1 MEYGYDTFS
10 TVLLGDIFELLLELG
25 NEMGIDPFS
34 SIESENYFRE
44 LLKTYSGNKN
54 EVKRYF
60 EDTIKRDF
68 QVMKEKPRWIQGDE
82 WQFHRGKPMIFVG
95 QLDTSIKRDGVSYGI
110 SFFVFWDYK
119 DGVTKTVTQSD

>member
-10 TVLLGDIFELLLELG
+10 TVLPGDIFELLLELG

-34 SIESENYFRE
+34 SIESENYIRE
-44 LLKTYSGNKN
+44 L
-54 EVKRYF
+54 F
-60 EDTIKRDF
+60 W
-68 QVMKEKPRWIQGDE
+68 WIQWVE
-82 WQFHRGKPMIFVG
+82 WQFLRGKPMIFVG

>member
-10 TVLLGDIFELLLELG
+10 TVLPGDIFELLLELG

-60 EDTIKRDF
+60 GLRQGMFAKRTP
-68 QVMKEKPRWIQGDE
+68 EKWN
-82 WQFHRGKPMIFVG
+82 
-95 QLDTSIKRDGVSYGI
+95 
-110 SFFVFWDYK
+110 
-119 DGVTKTVTQSD
+119 

>member
-10 TVLLGDIFELLLELG
+10 TVLPGDIFELLLELG

-95 QLDTSIKRDGVSYGI
+95 QLDTSIKRDGVSYGCLL
-110 SFFVFWDYK
+110 Y
-119 DGVTKTVTQSD
+119 TSDAADE

>member
-10 TVLLGDIFELLLELG
+10 TVLPGDIFELLLELG

-60 EDTIKRDF
+60 EDTGLQKFSR
-68 QVMKEKPRWIQGDE
+68 
-82 WQFHRGKPMIFVG
+82 
-95 QLDTSIKRDGVSYGI
+95 
-110 SFFVFWDYK
+110 VFSTMFERL
-119 DGVTKTVTQSD
+119 TKNKKFRYPCL

>member
-10 TVLLGDIFELLLELG
+10 TVLPGDIFELLLELG

-60 EDTIKRDF
+60 DCLLYTSPSPRD
-68 QVMKEKPRWIQGDE
+68 
-82 WQFHRGKPMIFVG
+82 RG
-95 QLDTSIKRDGVSYGI
+95 
-110 SFFVFWDYK
+110 
-119 DGVTKTVTQSD
+119 

>member
-10 TVLLGDIFELLLELG
+10 TVLPGDIFELLLELG

-54 EVKRYF
+54 EV
-60 EDTIKRDF
+60 
-68 QVMKEKPRWIQGDE
+68 QSKE
-82 WQFHRGKPMIFVG
+82 
-95 QLDTSIKRDGVSYGI
+95 I
-110 SFFVFWDYK
+110 SK
-119 DGVTKTVTQSD
+119 

>member
-10 TVLLGDIFELLLELG
+10 TVLPGDIFELLLELG

-54 EVKRYF
+54 EV
-60 EDTIKRDF
+60 
-68 QVMKEKPRWIQGDE
+68 
-82 WQFHRGKPMIFVG
+82 
-95 QLDTSIKRDGVSYGI
+95 
-110 SFFVFWDYK
+110 
-119 DGVTKTVTQSD
+119 

>member
-10 TVLLGDIFELLLELG
+10 TVLPGDIFELLLELG

-54 EVKRYF
+54 EV
-60 EDTIKRDF
+60 
-68 QVMKEKPRWIQGDE
+68 WIQGDE

>member
-10 TVLLGDIFELLLELG
+10 TVLPGDIFELLLELG

-68 QVMKEKPRWIQGDE
+68 QVMKEKPRWIQTHS
-82 WQFHRGKPMIFVG
+82 QIFSSME
-95 QLDTSIKRDGVSYGI
+95 QALML
-110 SFFVFWDYK
+110 
-119 DGVTKTVTQSD
+119 